1 MKILVDTSVLIDVLR
16 KRDKQRELLA
26 SLVAAHH
33 TPVTTVLNIAEL
45 YAGMRPSERT
55 ITRRSF
61 GWLTVPWYHRAR
73 CAEGKRAQAHI
84 WAKRGRTLGLTDALI
99 AAVAIEE
106 ECALLTEKN
115 FPMPELHLYPPARVA
130 YQHRQT
136 GSAKC
141 QARNTKRAAALATAA
156 LRLLNIALCA
166 NRYRSVRICPPSG
179 LEPEGSLSYL
189 SLANWQARESC
200 PSR

>member
-115 FPMPELHLYPPARVA
+115 FRCQSCTYTLRPEWR
-130 YQHRQT
+130 T
-136 GSAKC
+136 
-141 QARNTKRAAALATAA
+141 NTVKLG
-156 LRLLNIALCA
+156 LQN
-166 NRYRSVRICPPSG
+166 VR
-179 LEPEGSLSYL
+179 
-189 SLANWQARESC
+189 REIQKG
-200 PSR
+200 PRR